1 MLVPVQMPFQVP
13 PGIGI
18 ETVDDGDPTLM
29 RCPLVI
35 ESSSSMASVIYRK
48 FWDYRMWHKRA
59 EIDAIPEVMPP
70 DNSGRIIDAI
80 QDLYRFNEVDHTF
93 ASGVNSVT
101 LLYPK
106 AIEPRVTMQL
116 SACPPRLPILA
127 GDSLEGVGRSI
138 HVQGSAGTK
147 SLAVFQRSLDIDVAD
162 RGVLVYLNNP
172 ADPSWVAVV
181 PRGRPAMLVY
191 MRQQVLNEKEMSEG
205 AAWERV
211 ESCLNSGGKKAHGK
225 PYPNGE
231 NSFPDYRA
239 WISDEEFDVE
249 MTTVPDMKK
258 WTIKSHYRDLEK
270 RISEVAQEP
279 GETRQDVIQDLK
291 RVLAKKRN
299 SVEKERLR
307 GNRRPCMLV
316 ISNWST
322 YELSGDGFWTSEDL
336 SAFQVIMLNES
347 DKTYLVHP

>member
-1 MLVPVQMPFQVP
+1 
-13 PGIGI
+13 
-18 ETVDDGDPTLM
+18 
-29 RCPLVI
+29 
-35 ESSSSMASVIYRK
+35 
-48 FWDYRMWHKRA
+48 
-59 EIDAIPEVMPP
+59 MPP

-80 QDLYRFNEVDHTF
+80 QDLYRFNEADHTF
-93 ASGVNSVT
+93 VSGVTSVT

-106 AIEPRVTMQL
+106 AVEPRVTMQL
-116 SACPPRLPILA
+116 SACPPRLPISA
-127 GDSLEGVGRSI
+127 RDSLEDAGRSI
-138 HVQGSAGTK
+138 HVQGRDGTK
-147 SLAVFQRSLDIDVAD
+147 SLAVFQRSLDIAVSD
-162 RGVLVYLNNP
+162 RGVLACLNNP

-181 PRGRPAMLVY
+181 PRGRPAMLVH
-191 MRQQVLNEKEMSEG
+191 MRQQALNEKEISEG

-211 ESCLNSGGKKAHGK
+211 ESWLRSRGIKAHGK

-239 WISDEEFDVE
+239 WIRDEEFDVE

-270 RISEVAQEP
+270 RISEVAQQP
-279 GETRQDVIQDLK
+279 GQTRQDVIQDLS

-299 SVEKERLR
+299 SVEKQRVG

-322 YELSGDGFWTSEDL
+322 YELSGDDFWTNEAP
-336 SAFQVIMLNES
+336 SAFEVIMLNES
-347 DKTYLVHP
+347 DQTRLVHSSVPS